1 MKPEI
6 FADEHGC
13 FLIKAGFV
21 CGNSKID
28 FIRFCLC
35 SSAKI
40 SGFKFSLAVFLLLF
54 STVFAA
60 AQTQPTSVFGT
71 EAAARYWV
79 QPDIIYATAN
89 NTPLKL
95 DVWYPNESK
104 TPTPTLV
111 YIHGGGWI
119 FGSKESQVLQF
130 LPFLEKGWRV
140 VNVEYRMA
148 GNSPAPAAV
157 EDARCALRWVFR
169 NAQQYNFDA
178 SKIVVSG
185 HSAGGHLALMMGMLP
200 DGTGLDNNC
209 YGDEKLNVAAIINW
223 YGITD
228 VNDLIQGKN
237 LKNYAVMWTGS
248 QPRVAEI
255 AKRVSPLAYVRQNLP
270 PILTIHG
277 DQDDVVP
284 YSQAMQLKTALDKAK
299 VKNELYTV
307 KNGGH
312 GGFTQAD
319 YVAAY
324 NEIWKFLKENKI
336 TQ

>member
-1 MKPEI
+1 MCLRGENVMK
-6 FADEHGC
+6 
-13 FLIKAGFV
+13 
-21 CGNSKID
+21 
-28 FIRFCLC
+28 FI
-35 SSAKI
+35 
-40 SGFKFSLAVFLLLF
+40 LATLLLICC
-54 STVFAA
+54 VIAVRP
-60 AQTQPTSVFGT
+60 QNQPTSVFGT

-79 QPDIIYATAN
+79 QPDIVYGSAN
-89 NTPLKL
+89 NTALKL

-119 FGSKESQVLQF
+119 FGTKESQVLQF

-148 GNSPAPAAV
+148 GNSLAPAAI

-169 NAQQYNFDA
+169 NAKQYNFDTT
-178 SKIVVSG
+178 KIVLSG
-185 HSAGGHLALMMGMLP
+185 HSAGGHLSLMMGMLP

-223 YGITD
+223 YGISD
-228 VNDLIQGKN
+228 VNDLIQGVN
-237 LKNYAVMWTGS
+237 LKNYAVMWMGS
-248 QPRVAEI
+248 QKNAAEI
-255 AKRVSPLAYVRQNLP
+255 AKRVSPLTYVRAGLP
-270 PILTIHG
+270 PVLTIHG
-277 DQDDVVP
+277 DKDDVVP
-284 YSQAMQLKTALDKAK
+284 YSQATRLKDALDKAK
-299 VKNELYTV
+299 VTNELYTI

-312 GGFTQAD
+312 GGFAQTD
-319 YVAAY
+319 YVNAY